1 MRISI
6 VVLIIVVAVGGSVI
20 AFGFLTNQEQEM
32 PQDLTPFEKLQN
44 YKEELEK
51 INQYNQNV
59 LDELEQ
65 SIADSDNIEGE
76 VDLEQLQEEIKVLK
90 RVIIENEA
98 ELEEVAQRLSE
109 MAPQP

>member
-1 MRISI
+1 MRITI
-6 VVLIIVVAVGGSVI
+6 IVLIVVVAVGGSVI

-32 PQDLTPFEKLQN
+32 SQNLTPFEKLQN

-59 LDELEQ
+59 LDKLEQ
-65 SIADSDNIEGE
+65 RVADSGDSKDK

-90 RVIIENEA
+90 RVIIENQV
-98 ELEEVAQRLSE
+98 ELEEVTQRLSE
-109 MAPQP
+109 LDS

>member
-6 VVLIIVVAVGGSVI
+6 VVLIVVVAVGGLVI
-20 AFGFLTNQEQEM
+20 AFGFMTNQEQEM
-32 PQDLTPFEKLQN
+32 PQNLSPFEKLQN
-44 YKEELEK
+44 YKEELER

-65 SIADSDNIEGE
+65 TVANSDNIEDE

-90 RVIIENEA
+90 GVISENQA
-98 ELEEVAQRLSE
+98 ELEEVT
-109 MAPQP
+109 

>member
-1 MRISI
+1 MRITI
-6 VVLIIVVAVGGSVI
+6 IVLIVVVAVGGSVI

-32 PQDLTPFEKLQN
+32 SQNLTPFEKLQN

-59 LDELEQ
+59 LDNLEQ
-65 SIADSDNIEGE
+65 RVADSGDSKDK

-90 RVIIENEA
+90 RVIIENQA
-98 ELEEVAQRLSE
+98 ELEEVTQRLSE
-109 MAPQP
+109 LDS